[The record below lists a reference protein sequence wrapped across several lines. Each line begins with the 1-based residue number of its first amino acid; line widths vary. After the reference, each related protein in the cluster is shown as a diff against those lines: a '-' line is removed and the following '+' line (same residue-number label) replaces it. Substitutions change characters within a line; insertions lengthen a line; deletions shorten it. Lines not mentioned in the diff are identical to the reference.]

1 MKNNIIFRQLR
12 YIFDWNE
19 VQMMAIF
26 AQAEMEVAKATITA
40 WLHREEHEEYQEIL
54 DIELAAFL
62 NGVINQKR
70 GKREGP
76 QPAPE
81 KRLNNNIIFR
91 KLKIA
96 LNYRDT
102 DILETFQLVGFTIS
116 KHEISA
122 IFRNPKQNQ
131 YKVCQDQFLRNFL
144 HGLQLKYRPK
154 KEVTEEKKDS
164 YE

>member
-1 MKNNIIFRQLR
+1 MKNNVVLRQLR
-12 YIFDWNE
+12 YIFDLSDD
-19 VQMMAIF
+19 QMIDLF
-26 AQAEMEVAKATITA
+26 AQAEVEVTRSQVSD
-40 WLHREEHEEYQEIL
+40 WLKKEEHEDYVKIK
-54 DIELAAFL
+54 DSELASFL
-62 NGVINQKR
+62 NGFINQKR

-102 DILETFQLVGFTIS
+102 DIIETFDLVDMWIS

-122 IFRNPKQNQ
+122 FFRNPKQNQ
-131 YKVCQDQFLRNFL
+131 YRTCEDQLLRNFL
-144 HGLQLKYRPK
+144 HGLQVKYRPDGK
-154 KEVTEEKKDS
+154 
-164 YE
+164 